1 MKPQRNIQCVVV
13 KYSALARY
21 RCACT
26 LFALATGAFDKMQV
40 MVRMEMMVRIG
51 SNEGVMVMQVMQV
64 IMVRMEM
71 MVRIGSN

>member
-1 MKPQRNIQCVVV
+1 
-13 KYSALARY
+13 
-21 RCACT
+21 
-26 LFALATGAFDKMQV
+26 
-40 MVRMEMMVRIG
+40 MMVRIG